1 MSGLQSSQGFL
12 EAGCSDFK
20 LSYEA
25 LDQRT
30 RKQLVSSRAWE
41 EVSVDGLWSS
51 LLALGLPRSTRD
63 PSLSPAHPRAGY
75 LSAPRCSELERA
87 YIVFNLTPESGGL
100 LFFCR

>member
-30 RKQLVSSRAWE
+30 LKHLISSRAWE
-41 EVSVDGLWSS
+41 EVSVDELWSP
-51 LLALGLPRSTRD
+51 LLALGLPSSTRD
-63 PSLSPAHPRAGY
+63 PSLSPAHHQGRIP
-75 LSAPRCSELERA
+75 
-87 YIVFNLTPESGGL
+87 
-100 LFFCR
+100 FCAQMLCARTGIYCL